1 MANQDVRINIRAV
14 DKTKAGF
21 SGITKGLKKITG
33 AVFSMKNALI
43 GAVGAAGFGALIKA
57 SIDAGDELAKTADKL
72 GVTTEALSGLRHAAE
87 LTGVST
93 GTMDMA
99 LQRFTRRA
107 AEAAQGTGEAKGAL
121 QELGINADELVR
133 LPLDQQMSV
142 VAESMSGVKNQSD
155 RVRLAMKLFDSEGVA
170 LVNTLG
176 GGAEAL
182 QKMTEE
188 AQHLGVTLSRT
199 DTAQMEAAND
209 AITRLKAVFT
219 GLTNQLSVAFAPII
233 TFVADGFR
241 QAALDSADFG
251 NTGQKVA
258 SAVIK
263 AFGFVRDIIHSV
275 QIFFLQAKLG
285 VLEFADSIGNRLIPF
300 LQGFIDVYNK
310 IARLNPFM
318 DEITESAEQII
329 GNLPQG
335 IAATS
340 AEIDRLKALKPGEA
354 LVAEI
359 EQFIASNRKA
369 AESVAELKNDIAQL
383 PPPAVSGFQQISKS
397 VTDFLS
403 KMPTLKEKLDDI
415 TKTTFKNM
423 SDGLMGIVKGTT
435 SVADA
440 FKQMAAQ
447 LVTQALRL
455 FVVDKIT
462 GGFLSF
468 AKGLGGTSVKVS
480 ESIPGRAIG
489 GSVQAGSPYM
499 VGERGPEMFIPN
511 SSGSIVPN
519 DKMGGGITVVNNV
532 NASGAGQD
540 VDIKIRAAMQQ
551 TSQQTI
557 LSIQDLM
564 RRRRFV

>member
-1 MANQDVRINIRAV
+1 MANQDVRINIKAV

-21 SGITKGLKKITG
+21 SGITKGLKKVSG
-33 AVFSMKNALI
+33 AVFSMKNALV
-43 GAVGAAGFGALIKA
+43 GAVGAAGFGALIKS
-57 SIDAGDELAKTADKL
+57 SINAGDELAKTADKL
-72 GVTTEALSGLRHAAE
+72 GVTTQALAGLRHAAE

-121 QELGINADELVR
+121 QELGIDADELVR
-133 LPLDQQMSV
+133 LPLDQQMNV
-142 VAESMSGVKNQSD
+142 VAESMAGVKNQSD
-155 RVRLAMKLFDSEGVA
+155 KVRLAMKLFDSEGVA

-188 AQHLGVTLSRT
+188 AEHLGVTLSRT

-209 AITRLKAVFT
+209 SITRLKAVFT

-241 QAALDSADFG
+241 QAALDSSDFG

-285 VLEFADSIGNRLIPF
+285 VLEFADSIGSKLIPF

-310 IARLNPFM
+310 IAHLNPFM

-340 AEIDRLKALKPGEA
+340 AEIDRLKALKPGET
-354 LVAEI
+354 LVAEM

-383 PPPAVSGFQQISKS
+383 PPPAVSGFEKMGKS
-397 VTDFLS
+397 VTDFLA
-403 KMPTLKEKLDDI
+403 KMPTLKDNLDDI

-423 SDGLMGIVKGTT
+423 SEGLMGIVKGTT

-447 LVTQALRL
+447 LIMQAIQL

-468 AKGLGGTSVKVS
+468 AKGLTGK
-480 ESIPGRAIG
+480 AIG
-489 GSVQAGSPYM
+489 GPVQAGSPYM

-532 NASGAGQD
+532 NASGAGPE
-540 VDIKIRAAMQQ
+540 VDLKIRAAMQE